1 MNAIDPKLFRSAMGL
16 FATGVT
22 VISYDAGGEPAGMT
36 ANAFMSVSLDPPLV
50 LVSVRRQSRFNDHV
64 GQGNCYGVNFLA
76 EEQQDISGHCG
87 GRPIDGF
94 AVPFTH
100 EQQAPLVAGS
110 LTHIVARV
118 VDVHEAGD
126 HLLYVGH
133 VEYLRLGQQRK
144 PLVFF
149 SGKYKQIPA
158 HAPASGWSAAA
169 ECW

>member
-1 MNAIDPKLFRSAMGL
+1 MDAIDPKLFRAAMGL

-22 VISYDAGGEPAGMT
+22 VISYDAGDEPAGMT

-50 LVSVRRQSRFNDHV
+50 LVSVRRQSRFNQHV
-64 GQGNCYGVNFLA
+64 KKDGYYGVNFLA
-76 EEQQDISGHCG
+76 EDQQDISGHCG
-87 GRPIDGF
+87 GRAVDGLS
-94 AVPFTH
+94 VPFIH
-100 EQQAPLVAGS
+100 EQAAPLIAGS

-118 VDVHEAGD
+118 IDIHQAGD
-126 HLLYVGH
+126 HLLYVGQ

-149 SGKYKQIPA
+149 SGKYKQLPA
-158 HAPASGWSAAA
+158 HAPAAGWSATA